1 MIKNTHI
8 PHWGISD
15 FDYIPYEGI
24 MQVFVHGWNVRKN
37 KSLSGI
43 SPGRLM
49 IYWSLFCL
57 YPKGVS
63 LFV

>member
-1 MIKNTHI
+1 MIKNTYI
-8 PHWGISD
+8 PHLGISG
-15 FDYIPYEGI
+15 FDYILHEGI
-24 MQVFVHGWNVRKN
+24 MQVFFHRWNVRKN

-43 SPGRLM
+43 SPGRLI